1 MSYLE
6 VFSVAYNKIQDQGFS
21 LVLDLLLG
29 QTPLRVLDVAGCFIT
44 NYSVQN
50 LRGIL
55 ECTPNLSPR
64 KKHGSVTGSGTS
76 TRKSSISKVRHNSQQ
91 GFSAPA
97 LQRLATKRRLS
108 TNSTTAPSS
117 SHAGEDDSSGN
128 DTPVVMLK
136 NQGRSI
142 SSFFAKMD
150 QAAAAA
156 TAAIAAYNG
165 SSNGNSGVNGTGSA
179 ANSPSHREVSRS
191 ATLTTGNTP
200 TMAATIRLEHVFLQ
214 GALISQSIW
223 SELRE
228 LMVQSVCCLDMQ
240 EPHRGIKDIAVYKLE
255 SLGVRIPPS

>member
-1 MSYLE
+1 M
-6 VFSVAYNKIQDQGFS
+6 AYNKIQDQGFS

-64 KKHGSVTGSGTS
+64 KKHGSVQGSGTS
-76 TRKSSISKVRHNSQQ
+76 TAKSSLSKGRHNSQQ
-91 GFSAPA
+91 GFSAPT

-108 TNSTTAPSS
+108 TNTTATS
-117 SHAGEDDSSGN
+117 GDDDSNGN
-128 DTPVVMLK
+128 NTPVVMLK

-165 SSNGNSGVNGTGSA
+165 SSGTGSA
-179 ANSPSHREVSRS
+179 AGSPSHREVSRS
-191 ATLTTGNTP
+191 ATLTSGNTP
-200 TMAATIRLEHVFLQ
+200 TMAAAIRLEHVFLQ

-255 SLGVRIPPS
+255 NLGVRIPPS